1 MNFAAASVAFKVE
14 INDAV
19 VNLAREIGAASDGV
33 YARVS
38 DIFGLVNE
46 EAARIE
52 AGGYVWE
59 NYRDEHRG
67 GSYRPVNRKTR
78 KAVFEAVCFAVSRNM
93 DFAEAL
99 RAAADYENRWIVRPR
114 AAA

>member
-1 MNFAAASVAFKVE
+1 MNFAATSAAKVE

-19 VNLAREIGAASDGV
+19 VNLAREIGAASGGA

-46 EAARIE
+46 ETARIE
-52 AGGYVWE
+52 ACGYVWE

-67 GSYRPVNRKTR
+67 GSCRLVNRKTR
-78 KAVFEAVCFAVSRNM
+78 KAIFNAVCFAAARDM

-114 AAA
+114 AA

>member
-1 MNFAAASVAFKVE
+1 MNFAAASAAFAVE

-19 VNLAREIGAASDGV
+19 VDLAREIGAASDGV

-52 AGGYVWE
+52 ACGYVWE

-78 KAVFEAVCFAVSRNM
+78 KAVFEAVCFAVARNM

-99 RAAADYENRWIVRPR
+99 RIAADYENRWIVRPR